1 MCEPSRPYPSVVS
14 LLPQEPADGAPDFRI
29 DRYGLAVSPFAVRPS
44 PFALHVDHH
53 VPVACGGAT
62 EAGNLEAVQHRF
74 NHYKRDRCGLGLGH
88 GLGWLGACVGAWV
101 LQC

>member
-1 MCEPSRPYPSVVS
+1 MAPQTSALTAPALPSLH
-14 LLPQEPADGAPDFRI
+14 LLSAPW
-29 DRYGLAVSPFAVRPS
+29 G

-62 EAGNLEAVQHRF
+62 EAGNLEAVQHHF

-88 GLGWLGACVGAWV
+88 GLGW
-101 LQC
+101 